1 MKTNL
6 VLRMD
11 EYLSECC
18 VVPKHV
24 NPPAPDARHISI
36 TAEDQVD
43 SSVEVH
49 SCRCDRWGHPCA
61 DCLKSRNAGNGQ
73 NVNTL
78 QENKLER

>member
-49 SCRCDRWGHPCA
+49 SYRCDRWGHPCPGR
-61 DCLKSRNAGNGQ
+61 LKSRPVANRSRLFLA
-73 NVNTL
+73 
-78 QENKLER
+78 ERK

>member
-24 NPPAPDARHISI
+24 NPPAPDASHISK
-36 TAEDQVD
+36 TAEDEVD

-49 SCRCDRWGHPCA
+49 GCRCDRWGHPSSGR
-61 DCLKSRNAGNGQ
+61 LKSRPASE
-73 NVNTL
+73 
-78 QENKLER
+78 QESTILAERK